1 MSLELLS
8 ISRRCGDQQVLDS
21 VSIHVRAGDCYGL
34 IGHNG
39 AGKTSAL
46 RVALGL
52 TRPDSGAVHVDGFDA
67 RAHPRE
73 ARARLGALIETPGF
87 HGHLDARAN
96 LALLA
101 RLQGFAPAAAGSETE
116 RVLGLVGL
124 GEVGYKR
131 VRDFSQGMRQ
141 RLGIAQALLGSPAH
155 VLLDEPT
162 NGLDPEGTA
171 EVRALLARLVR
182 IDGVSVLIS
191 SHRLDEVAGLCNRIG
206 VMRQGKLVVEAE
218 TSALLA
224 LSPAR
229 LVLATDD
236 DARAARVLAEL
247 GVRTTPL
254 AAGGLALE
262 LGSRS
267 PGEVARCVVGAGL
280 ELARLGADVPA
291 LEEIYL
297 RYARGERGLTQ
308 TPAATSTGSA
318 GKPRHRSPPRP
329 LARVLRYELARTF
342 AGWKMPALLAS
353 PALVAAA
360 SIALERGRA
369 TAEAARVARGEL
381 ASTTALTGFSSVASA
396 LGTSLP
402 LLALIGAGLA
412 SQAIAGELGRGTLR
426 NVLLRPATRAEVV
439 LGKFLAGTAATLG
452 AYLVLLLV
460 VLSAS
465 AAAFGFGDLVE
476 ILPNGQEFP
485 LVSAAELRPELVR
498 ALLAP
503 LPALLAFFALGF
515 LAGSCTRS
523 ATGGLGLAIGALFGL
538 DLARAAARGLG
549 FEGWLLSAY
558 LPSPLGDTSYTAYF
572 ADRAQGI
579 SNAVFEYGSSWAGVP
594 RDCAYPLLWAALCIG
609 LSVLL
614 LGRRSVP

>member
-1 MSLELLS
+1 MSLELS
-8 ISRRCGDQQVLDS
+8 SVSRRFGAQQVLDS
-21 VSIHVRAGDCYGL
+21 VSLHVRAGDCYGL

-39 AGKTSAL
+39 AGKTSAM

-52 TRPDSGAVHVDGFDA
+52 TRPDSGAVRVDGFDA

-96 LALLA
+96 LILLA
-101 RLQGFAPAAAGSETE
+101 RLQGLAPEPARVETE
-116 RVLGLVGL
+116 RVLALVGL
-124 GEVGYKR
+124 GEVGRKR
-131 VRDFSQGMRQ
+131 VRHFSQGMRQ

-182 IDGVSVLIS
+182 VDGVSVLIS
-191 SHRLDEVAGLCNRIG
+191 SHRLEEVAGLCNRIG

-236 DARAARVLAEL
+236 DASATRVLAEL
-247 GVRTTPL
+247 GVRATPL

-262 LGSRS
+262 LGTRS
-267 PGEVARCVVGAGL
+267 PGDVARCVVGAGL
-280 ELARLGADVPA
+280 ELARLGAEAPS

-297 RYARGERGLTQ
+297 RFARGERAPA
-308 TPAATSTGSA
+308 PAAAPASSASA
-318 GKPRHRSPPRP
+318 GSPSHRAPPAP
-329 LARVLRYELARTF
+329 LARVVRYELARTF
-342 AGWKMPALLAS
+342 ASWKTPALFAA
-353 PALVAAA
+353 PALVAAV
-360 SIALERGRA
+360 SIALERGHA
-369 TAEAARVARGEL
+369 TAEAARVASGEL

-396 LGTSLP
+396 LGTGLP
-402 LLALIGAGLA
+402 LLAVIGAGLG

-452 AYLVLLLV
+452 AYLALLV
-460 VLSAS
+460 IVLSAS

-485 LVSAAELRPELVR
+485 LVTAAELTPELVR

-503 LPALLAFFALGF
+503 LPALVAFYALGF
-515 LAGSCTRS
+515 VAGSCTRG
-523 ATGGLGLAIGALFGL
+523 ATGALGLAIGAVFGL

-549 FEGWLLSAY
+549 LEGWLLSAY
-558 LPSPLGDTSYTAYF
+558 LPSPLGDTSYRAYF

-579 SNAVFEYGSSWAGVP
+579 SNAVFELDSSWLGIP
-594 RDCAYPLLWAALCIG
+594 RDIAYPLLWAAVCVG